1 MTPNKK
7 STSIS
12 NIFYPKSLCLAGAST
27 KEKSIGYELLKCIK
41 KYGYTGKV
49 FPVNPNADSVLD
61 YKCFKSIDD
70 ITEQIDLAII
80 VVQKA
85 YVEESIDSLLAKNVK
100 SIILITA
107 GFKETGKEG
116 EELEKKI
123 LAKVK
128 SSGAR
133 LIGPNCMGVINTLSS
148 TKLNATF
155 VAEEPQIGAVGFLS
169 QSGAIG
175 AAVLNSLR
183 ETDIRF
189 AHFISVGNK
198 ADLNENDFLHFWQN
212 DDNIKTLTF
221 YLESFINGEEF
232 IEPFIKGEITKPA
245 IILKSGRTASGMKA
259 ASSHTGA
266 LGSSDKVVNA
276 VLKQFGIIRAE
287 TINELFNYSKGL
299 ENFPFPK
306 GNKVCVVTNSGGP
319 AILTVDSLAKA
330 GLELAELSAE
340 TKSKVREII
349 HVEGSAENP
358 IDLLP
363 GGNFESFPAVIKT
376 VLEDENVDSIISIF
390 IEPVM
395 VSVDPIVE
403 AVNAIDSDK
412 PIYQIIMPLP
422 EFWSRYNGKKPIF
435 RNPEDPAKIISN
447 ILFYSLSQKKDR
459 SKSIELLELK
469 DSKEIISTNV
479 FLSQEESLE
488 LANQYAIPAVKSLSI
503 PFAELNTSEIDFYPV
518 VIKGISSD
526 VIHKSE
532 LDAVKLNIKNKEE
545 LLNAANLIEKNFSSK
560 NYKVDSYLIQSF
572 LKPKHEILIGGF
584 RDSSFG
590 PMIMFGSGGKYVEVF
605 DDTSLKSAYLSEDDI
620 DDMINSTKMGKI
632 LKGVR
637 GEAPADIKKLKEII
651 FSSAKM
657 LVENKN
663 IIEFDF
669 NPMIYT
675 EEGDFSVVDI
685 RIKLSENK

>member
-1 MTPNKK
+1 MK
-7 STSIS
+7 SESLS
-12 NIFYPKSLCLAGAST
+12 KFFYPKSLCVAGAST

-49 FPVNPNADSVLD
+49 FPVNPKADSVLD
-61 YKCFKSIDD
+61 YKCYKSIDD

-80 VVQKA
+80 VVQKV
-85 YVEESIDSLLAKNVK
+85 YVEDTIDSLLAKNVK

-123 LAKVK
+123 LSKIK
-128 SSGAR
+128 SAGAR
-133 LIGPNCMGVINTLSS
+133 LIGPNCMGVISTLSS
-148 TKLNATF
+148 IKLNATF

-183 ETDIRF
+183 ETNIRF

-198 ADLNENDFLHFWQN
+198 ADLNENDFLHFWQK
-212 DDNIKTLTF
+212 DDNIKTLAF
-221 YLESFINGEEF
+221 YLESFVKGEEF
-232 IEPFIKGEITKPA
+232 IVPFIKGEITKPA
-245 IILKSGRTASGMKA
+245 IILKSGRTASGIKA

-266 LGSSDKVVNA
+266 LGSSDKVVEA

-287 TINELFNYSKGL
+287 SIDELFNTTKGL

-319 AILTVDSLAKA
+319 AIIAVDSLAKE
-330 GLELAELSAE
+330 GLELAELSEE
-340 TKSKVREII
+340 TKNKVREFI

-363 GGNFESFPAVIKT
+363 GGNGEIFKSVIET
-376 VLEDENVDSIISIF
+376 VIEDKNVDAVVSIF

-395 VSVDPIVE
+395 VIVDPIVE
-403 AVNAIDSDK
+403 SINSIDSTK

-422 EFWSRYNGKKPIF
+422 EFWNRYKGDKPIF
-435 RNPEDPAKIISN
+435 RNAEDPAKVLSN
-447 ILFYSLSQKKDR
+447 ILFFSKSKEKER
-459 SKSIELLELK
+459 NKSIEMLQLK
-469 DSKEIISTNV
+469 NSKKISSKNL
-479 FLSQEESLE
+479 FLTQDESLE
-488 LANQYAIPAVKSLSI
+488 LANQYSIPAVKSLSI
-503 PFAELNTSEIDFYPV
+503 PADKLSKTEIDFYPV

-532 LDAVKLNIKNKEE
+532 LDAVKLNIKNVEE
-545 LLNAANLIEKNFSSK
+545 LCVAAKSIENNFSNK

-584 RDSSFG
+584 RDPSFG

-605 DDTSLKSAYLSEDDI
+605 DDTSLKSAYLSDDDI
-620 DDMINSTKMGKI
+620 DDMINSTNMGKI

-637 GEAPADIKKLKEII
+637 GETPADIKRLKEII
-651 FSSAKM
+651 YSSAKM
-657 LVENKN
+657 LVENNN

-669 NPMIYT
+669 NPMIFT
-675 EEGDFSVVDI
+675 EDGDFSVVDI

>member
-1 MTPNKK
+1 
-7 STSIS
+7 
-12 NIFYPKSLCLAGAST
+12 
-27 KEKSIGYELLKCIK
+27 
-41 KYGYTGKV
+41 
-49 FPVNPNADSVLD
+49 
-61 YKCFKSIDD
+61 
-70 ITEQIDLAII
+70 
-80 VVQKA
+80 
-85 YVEESIDSLLAKNVK
+85 
-100 SIILITA
+100 
-107 GFKETGKEG
+107 
-116 EELEKKI
+116 
-123 LAKVK
+123 
-128 SSGAR
+128 
-133 LIGPNCMGVINTLSS
+133 
-148 TKLNATF
+148 
-155 VAEEPQIGAVGFLS
+155 VGFLS

-183 ETDIRF
+183 ETAIRF

-266 LGSSDKVVNA
+266 LGSSDKVVNS

-330 GLELAELSAE
+330 GLELSELSAE

-376 VLEDENVDSIISIF
+376 VLEDDNVDSIISIF

-422 EFWSRYNGKKPIF
+422 EFWSRYKGEKPIF

-447 ILFYSLSQKKDR
+447 ILFYSISQKKDR
-459 SKSIELLELK
+459 SKSIELLKLK

-488 LANQYAIPAVKSLSI
+488 LANQYSIPAVKSLSI

-584 RDSSFG
+584 RDPSFG

>member
-1 MTPNKK
+1 MK
-7 STSIS
+7 SESLS
-12 NIFYPKSLCLAGAST
+12 KFFYPKSLCVAGAST

-41 KYGYTGKV
+41 KYGYTGRV
-49 FPVNPNADSVLD
+49 FPVNPKADSVLD
-61 YKCFKSIDD
+61 YKCYKSIDE
-70 ITEQIDLAII
+70 ISEQIDLAII

-85 YVEESIDSLLAKNVK
+85 FVEETIDSLLAKNVK

-116 EELEKKI
+116 EELEQKI
-123 LAKVK
+123 LSKIK
-128 SSGAR
+128 SAGAR
-133 LIGPNCMGVINTLSS
+133 LIGPNCMGVISTLSS
-148 TKLNATF
+148 IKLNATF

-183 ETDIRF
+183 ETNIRF

-212 DDNIKTLTF
+212 DDNIKTLAF
-221 YLESFINGEEF
+221 YLESFIKGEKF
-232 IEPFIKGEITKPA
+232 IVPFIKGEITKPA
-245 IILKSGRTASGMKA
+245 IILKSGRTASGIKA

-287 TINELFNYSKGL
+287 SVNELFNTTKGL
-299 ENFPFPK
+299 ENFPLPK
-306 GNKVCVVTNSGGP
+306 GNKICVVTNSGGP
-319 AILTVDSLAKA
+319 AIIAVDSLAKE
-330 GLELAELSAE
+330 GLELAELSEE
-340 TKSKVREII
+340 TKNKVREFI
-349 HVEGSAENP
+349 HIEGSAENP

-363 GGNFESFPAVIKT
+363 GGNGEIFKSVIET
-376 VLEDENVDSIISIF
+376 VILDKNVDAVVSIF

-403 AVNAIDSDK
+403 SVNSINSTK

-422 EFWSRYNGKKPIF
+422 EFWSRYKGDKPIF
-435 RNPEDPAKIISN
+435 KNAEDPAKIISN
-447 ILFYSLSQKKDR
+447 ILFFAQSKEKDR
-459 SKSIELLELK
+459 SKSIELLQLK
-469 DSKEIISTNV
+469 NSKEISSNNL
-479 FLSQEESLE
+479 FLSQDESLE
-488 LANQYAIPAVKSLSI
+488 LANQYSIPAVKSLSI
-503 PFAELNTSEIDFYPV
+503 PADMLNKTDIDFYPV
-518 VIKGISSD
+518 VIKGISGD

-532 LDAVKLNIKNKEE
+532 LDAVKLNINNKEE
-545 LLNAANLIEKNFSSK
+545 LFIAAKTIENNFSSK
-560 NYKVDSYLIQSF
+560 NYKVDSFLIQSF

-584 RDSSFG
+584 RDPSFG

-605 DDTSLKSAYLSEDDI
+605 DDTSLKSAYLSDDDI

-637 GEAPADIKKLKEII
+637 GEKPADIKKLKEII
-651 FSSAKM
+651 YSSAKM

-669 NPMIYT
+669 NPMILKG
-675 EEGDFSVVDI
+675 EGEFSVVDI